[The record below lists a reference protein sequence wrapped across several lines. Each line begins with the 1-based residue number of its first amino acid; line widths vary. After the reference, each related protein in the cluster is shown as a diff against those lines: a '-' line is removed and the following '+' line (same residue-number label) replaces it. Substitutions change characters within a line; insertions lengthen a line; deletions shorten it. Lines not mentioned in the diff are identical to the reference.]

1 MTLITVD
8 REEFLNEL
16 DYIGEKIIYH
26 RQKVEDKIL
35 NKYLGKEYTTGWLFW
50 KKCHILITK
59 EDVLRYLKYIG
70 NNDEWLDLQYAK
82 DLFASTFDLV
92 FELSAIITRY
102 SNFPHIQVS
111 YSDLFTINKFYVWE
125 EEHAK

>member
-16 DYIGEKIIYH
+16 DYIGEKIINH
-26 RQKVEDKIL
+26 RQKVKDKIL

-50 KKCHILITK
+50 KTHHILVTQQ
-59 EDVLRYLKYIG
+59 DVTNYLKYI
-70 NNDEWLDLQYAK
+70 NEYEELWDLTNSIYMFEK
-82 DLFASTFDLV
+82 TYDLV
-92 FELSAIITRY
+92 FELSACIKRY

-111 YSDLFTINKFYVWE
+111 YGDLLIINKFYVWE
-125 EEHAK
+125 EEHEK